1 MSRATTENG
10 KNISTNF
17 VAAMFENDIGPEK
30 VSREKVLANF
40 GHFGASKADYSME
53 KVNFP
58 ENTVLRESILFVHQ
72 KKQKDLLLGIFH
84 DWTNRRGFKSSPGC
98 LLLDAKRE

>member
-1 MSRATTENG
+1 MLMSRATTENG

-58 ENTVLRESILFVHQ
+58 ENTLFYVKQSYLSIKKNKRIFYWEYFVIGQ
-72 KKQKDLLLGIFH
+72 IVEASNPPQDV
-84 DWTNRRGFKSSPGC
+84 SC
-98 LLLDAKRE
+98 